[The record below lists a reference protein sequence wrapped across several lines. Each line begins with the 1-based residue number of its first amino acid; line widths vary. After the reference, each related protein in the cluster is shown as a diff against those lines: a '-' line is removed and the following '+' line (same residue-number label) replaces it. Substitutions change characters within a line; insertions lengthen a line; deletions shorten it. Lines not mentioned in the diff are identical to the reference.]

1 MNKKTKR
8 IQCIMLTCAL
18 LSIFLFPTL
27 TSAAEKT
34 RTTSIYTTVNWL
46 NIRETAGMENEPID
60 CVPYNTELQM
70 VNKGIDGWVVVFYNN
85 EIRYVSEKYIST
97 EKQTEEYESA
107 NIMSTS
113 APYEYSP
120 AQFMNLGVI
129 YWGDF
134 RWTWYSENV
143 LPGGGLNIPG
153 RRVNDLGYVCDEN
166 GYICLASNDYGYG
179 TIFDTPFGGQG
190 KVYDSGCDSGTLD
203 VYVSW

>member
-1 MNKKTKR
+1 MNKKIKR

-18 LSIFLFPTL
+18 LTIFAFPSFV
-27 TSAAEKT
+27 SAEEEV
-34 RTTSIYTTVNWL
+34 RTETIYTTACWL
-46 NIRETAGMENEPID
+46 NIRETAGVENEPID

-70 VNKGIDGWVVVFYNN
+70 VNKGIDGWVVIDYNGKAA
-85 EIRYVSEKYIST
+85 YVSEDYIST
-97 EKQTEEYESA
+97 EKQDEEGG

-113 APYEYSP
+113 ASYEYSP
-120 AQFMNLGVI
+120 AQFMNLGII

-153 RRVNDLGYVCDEN
+153 RHTNDLGYVCDGD
-166 GYICLASNDYGYG
+166 GYICLASNDYSNG

-190 KVYDSGCDSGTLD
+190 KIYDSGCDSGTLD

>member
-1 MNKKTKR
+1 MNKKIKR
-8 IQCIMLTCAL
+8 IKCIILTCTL
-18 LSIFLFPTL
+18 LTVFAFP
-27 TSAAEKT
+27 SFVNAENEV
-34 RTTSIYTTVNWL
+34 RTTTIYTTASWL
-46 NIRETAGMENEPID
+46 NIRETAGMEKEPID

-70 VNKGIDGWVVVFYNN
+70 VNKSINGWVVINYNDKAAYISEN
-85 EIRYVSEKYIST
+85 YVST
-97 EKQTEEYESA
+97 EKQEEERG

-113 APYEYSP
+113 ASYEYSP
-120 AQFMNLGVI
+120 VQFMNLGVI

-166 GYICLASNDYGYG
+166 GYICLASSDYSNG

-190 KVYDSGCDSGTLD
+190 KVYDSGCASGTLD

>member
-1 MNKKTKR
+1 MTWEGKPVSE
-8 IQCIMLTCAL
+8 LDGD
-18 LSIFLFPTL
+18 
-27 TSAAEKT
+27 
-34 RTTSIYTTVNWL
+34 
-46 NIRETAGMENEPID
+46 IRETAGMENEPID

-70 VNKGIDGWVVVFYNN
+70 VNKGIDGWVVIDYNGKAAY
-85 EIRYVSEKYIST
+85 ISENYIST
-97 EKQTEEYESA
+97 EKQDEEGG

-113 APYEYSP
+113 ASYEYSP

-153 RRVNDLGYVCDEN
+153 RHTNDLGYVCDGD
-166 GYICLASNDYGYG
+166 GYICLASSDYSNG

-190 KVYDSGCDSGTLD
+190 RVYDSGCDSGTLD

>member
-1 MNKKTKR
+1 MNKKVKR
-8 IQCIMLTCAL
+8 IQCIMLTCTL
-18 LSIFLFPTL
+18 LLIFAFP
-27 TSAAEKT
+27 SFVKAEEGDEV
-34 RTTSIYTTVNWL
+34 RTTNIYTTACWL
-46 NIRETAGMENEPID
+46 NIRESAEVDKEPID

-70 VNKGIDGWVVVFYNN
+70 VNKGINGWVVINYNGKAA
-85 EIRYVSEKYIST
+85 YVSEKYIST
-97 EKQTEEYESA
+97 EKQEEDGG
-107 NIMSTS
+107 NIMLTS
-113 APYEYSP
+113 ASYEYSP
-120 AQFMNLGVI
+120 AQFMNLGII

-166 GYICLASNDYGYG
+166 GYICLASNDYETGAV
-179 TIFDTPFGGQG
+179 FDTPFGGQG